1 MSVVCLSIETRHTRV
16 GPGTD
21 LCVCVCLCVSHLPPL
36 VCLLVAVVSQHQR
49 LGAQQDQLELV
60 LDLPAAL
67 GLVDELTAAQAQL
80 QLRQQVLSTFITLT
94 NTECGGAQTLDDGT

>member
-1 MSVVCLSIETRHTRV
+1 MLVY
-16 GPGTD
+16 
-21 LCVCVCLCVSHLPPL
+21 VCVTDLPPL

-49 LGAQQDQLELV
+49 LGAQQDQFELV

-94 NTECGGAQTLDDGT
+94 NTEGSGNRDFTRGDGSLSGICLKPDSVQVLLHFTPD